1 MSRRNSQKSQA
12 RPPGL
17 STTPAWEQQQQQ
29 QQHHATS
36 NDRRTSNLFTGRALP
51 TSQEIVNTFVL
62 ERYSRHNPT
71 TTTTTTANAF
81 ANLGS
86 SGCSGSTDLD
96 SCRPLLLIHTGNDIL
111 ESLGLDRASV
121 RSSKLR
127 GVVKGSMIG
136 FRYTS
141 SSSSSASASLAPAPG
156 SSQSESHKFQIK
168 FNTLADCG
176 QCSSLLSSWI
186 ECQSVAPQGSPST
199 QLATTAITTSAA
211 STSTS
216 SQTLVQS
223 SQDTDVTMAPPPL
236 PSPSPHLAQATHNNN
251 SNAMRFGSTHTCSQ
265 QAGTGATTGIPSP
278 STYSAS
284 SSPQSTAPTPV
295 GTSVYV
301 GSEELA
307 HILRSAATNS
317 IVLTQTA
324 PATTS
329 MSSPPL
335 RQHQQQ
341 QQRNRQ
347 ARLSLTPQSTPM
359 AMVMPVSSPSSSI
372 AASRLTARMSS
383 MAPSDGGGQ
392 SLQSSVDA
400 SCQQRN
406 IEIHDGSVHNNVNVS
421 HNDGISVSTS
431 TTNDDD
437 LSILLNLPNDKL
449 QEDIDSILHDP
460 LFQDLLLKVDLLL
473 RGPVSKR

>member
-1 MSRRNSQKSQA
+1 MSIASDSRSWSVSTFSNAVSGVGGGRSLPETKEQSNWIH
-12 RPPGL
+12 L
-17 STTPAWEQQQQQ
+17 STPN
-29 QQHHATS
+29 HHLTLTLKLSFRPHTQA
-36 NDRRTSNLFTGRALP
+36 
-51 TSQEIVNTFVL
+51 
-62 ERYSRHNPT
+62 
-71 TTTTTTANAF
+71 
-81 ANLGS
+81 
-86 SGCSGSTDLD
+86 DLD
-96 SCRPLLLIHTGNDIL
+96 NCRPLLLIHTGNEVL

-127 GVVKGSMIG
+127 GVIKGSMIG

-176 QCSSLLSSWI
+176 QCSSILSSWI

-211 STSTS
+211 SAST
-216 SQTLVQS
+216 T
-223 SQDTDVTMAPPPL
+223 
-236 PSPSPHLAQATHNNN
+236 QATHSNN
-251 SNAMRFGSTHTCSQ
+251 SNAMRFGNTQPWSQ
-265 QAGTGATTGIPSP
+265 QAGTGAPTGIPSP

-359 AMVMPVSSPSSSI
+359 AMAMPVSSPSSSI

-421 HNDGISVSTS
+421 ANDSISVSTS

-437 LSILLNLPNDKL
+437 LSILLNLSNDKL
-449 QEDIDSILHDP
+449 QEDIDSVLHDP

>member
-1 MSRRNSQKSQA
+1 MSIASDSRSWSVSTFSNAVSGVGGGRSLPETKEQSNWIH
-12 RPPGL
+12 L
-17 STTPAWEQQQQQ
+17 STPN
-29 QQHHATS
+29 HHLTLTLKLSFRPHTQA
-36 NDRRTSNLFTGRALP
+36 
-51 TSQEIVNTFVL
+51 
-62 ERYSRHNPT
+62 
-71 TTTTTTANAF
+71 
-81 ANLGS
+81 
-86 SGCSGSTDLD
+86 DLD
-96 SCRPLLLIHTGNDIL
+96 NCRPLLLIHTGNEVL

-127 GVVKGSMIG
+127 GVIKGSMIG

-176 QCSSLLSSWI
+176 QCSSILSSWI

-211 STSTS
+211 SASTS

-236 PSPSPHLAQATHNNN
+236 PSPSPHLAQATHSNN
-251 SNAMRFGSTHTCSQ
+251 SNAMGFGNTQPWSQ
-265 QAGTGATTGIPSP
+265 QAGTGAPTGIPSP

-359 AMVMPVSSPSSSI
+359 AMAMP
-372 AASRLTARMSS
+372 
-383 MAPSDGGGQ
+383 
-392 SLQSSVDA
+392 SSVDA

-421 HNDGISVSTS
+421 ANDSISVSTS

-437 LSILLNLPNDKL
+437 LSILLNLSNDKL
-449 QEDIDSILHDP
+449 QEDIDSILNDP